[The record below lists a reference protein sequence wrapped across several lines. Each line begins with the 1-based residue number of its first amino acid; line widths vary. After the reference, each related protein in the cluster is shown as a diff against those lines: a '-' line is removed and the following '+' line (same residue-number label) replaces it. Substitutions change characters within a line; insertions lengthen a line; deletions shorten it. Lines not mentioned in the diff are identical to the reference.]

1 MEVQESVQLTKR
13 NSAQF
18 KKVYN
23 DLVAECIAR
32 RKSAKLTQ
40 ADMADWLEV
49 DRRKI
54 MQLEAGEGGVG
65 LLLNYA
71 CRLDIETKFDFIKH

>member
-1 MEVQESVQLTKR
+1 MPEVQNNVQE
-13 NSAQF
+13 F

-23 DLVAECIAR
+23 QLVEECIKR
-32 RKSAKLTQ
+32 RQQ
-40 ADMADWLEV
+40 AGLSQAFIADWLAV

-54 MQLEAGEGGVG
+54 IELEKGNGGVG

-71 CRLDIETKFDFIKH
+71 DKLDIETNFKFKAH